1 MSSTSAAIK
10 AKPCKQDSQEPRKEE
25 SASRSHLFVFLLRVT
40 TECHPNRW
48 MFTLVKYTTDEFI
61 FMDSSKIVSN
71 DSKKRVC
78 FHFSWR
84 EIAKKSSAEH
94 FVVVP
99 PRVSMLWGHRNLLM
113 PQLRVLSFLVS
124 WFYSPSPLILS
135 PDMPPGL
142 PMTCS
147 ATKHSEIVDSS
158 FSEYA
163 FWLDTQIQRPFSLYH
178 TQRLKRSMS
187 LEIEAFKKNHKFGKS
202 GIRFNLQTILF
213 STLSLW
219 SREVLSIQSVIP
231 LWWKG
236 LLDYSPPDP

>member
-1 MSSTSAAIK
+1 MTPRSAFVSILARERLLK
-10 AKPCKQDSQEPRKEE
+10 KL
-25 SASRSHLFVFLLRVT
+25 SRALCCCSPEGVHALG
-40 TECHPNRW
+40 P
-48 MFTLVKYTTDEFI
+48 
-61 FMDSSKIVSN
+61 
-71 DSKKRVC
+71 
-78 FHFSWR
+78 
-84 EIAKKSSAEH
+84 
-94 FVVVP
+94 
-99 PRVSMLWGHRNLLM
+99 RNLVM
-113 PQLRVLSFLVS
+113 PQLHVLPFLVS

-178 TQRLKRSMS
+178 TQRLKRNMS

-202 GIRFNLQTILF
+202 GIRFNLQTILL